1 MARNDPPQ
9 PASGFWLLVG
19 MLGTVCAV
27 ALIFLALVAG
37 AFRDTREDREASAP
51 QTDRGAACIAQ
62 GNALTDCALMCEL
75 TAAPA
80 SLFATNAAHTCKQTA
95 ARALMAGRP

>member
-9 PASGFWLLVG
+9 PAGGFWILVG
-19 MLGTVCAV
+19 TLGTLAFAGAV
-27 ALIFLALVAG
+27 VLAVLAG

-51 QTDRGAACIAQ
+51 QVDRGAACIAQ

-95 ARALMAGRP
+95 ARALMAERP